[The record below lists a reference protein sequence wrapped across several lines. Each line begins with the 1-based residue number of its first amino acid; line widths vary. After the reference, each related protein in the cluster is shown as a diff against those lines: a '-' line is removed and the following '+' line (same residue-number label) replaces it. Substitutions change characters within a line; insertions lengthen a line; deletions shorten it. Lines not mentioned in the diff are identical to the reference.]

1 MSYRHR
7 RSWLTTDGQSLSDG
21 LNALESLCAQVLAD
35 HSREQQEQQQQQEEE
50 EQTPAS
56 ELRRFLADAG
66 LTDRAESLDQGLQRL
81 EQMTTEALQE
91 PSTTSYNT
99 QG

>member
-1 MSYRHR
+1 MDR
-7 RSWLTTDGQSLSDG
+7 LTGCHADIRNTSLAQ
-21 LNALESLCAQVLAD
+21 ALDDLEALCAQVLAD
-35 HSREQQEQQQQQEEE
+35 HSREQGEQQQQQQ

-66 LTDRAESLDQGLQRL
+66 LTDRGESLDQGLRRL

-99 QG
+99 EG